1 MNLKPLN
8 YSKNLQ
14 INNMKYP
21 FEDKTALI
29 HIDETKTQ
37 STDEILYQH
46 DIKLLELEQ
55 RLNSLYNL
63 VNAIHNHYPVWWGEK
78 DQKY

>member
-8 YSKNLQ
+8 YFEKNLQ

-21 FEDKTALI
+21 FEDKTALV

-46 DIKLLELEQ
+46 DIKIIELNQRVCTLE
-55 RLNSLYNL
+55 NL
-63 VNAIHNHYPVWWGEK
+63 INKIQEKYPAFWNTI
-78 DQKY
+78 

>member
-1 MNLKPLN
+1 
-8 YSKNLQ
+8 
-14 INNMKYP
+14 MKYP
-21 FEDKTALI
+21 FEENALV
-29 HIDETKTQ
+29 HFKETESP
-37 STDEILYQH
+37 STEDLIYKH
-46 DIKLLELEQ
+46 DMKLLELEQ